1 MLLECSRRSTTASIA
16 RVIVLRAKLL
26 SAMTVKERRRFQR
39 RDSSRLSEQS
49 REWKSSVFVVALLI
63 GLIFC
68 LANVAVILMRLDTSS
83 KAQDDASHVSPTH
96 HHQQQQQTNNNLS
109 LMDTDALKPVI
120 KKKKLLSKQE
130 RAVIQQEKAPVLEI
144 LKQAGVMLDDLGDA
158 KLQELPTWNQVTSL
172 YGHAPKIY
180 GLETCKAFQQQQ
192 QRGDAA
198 DHFVGT
204 AGTFNSG
211 TNLMSELMIHNCQM
225 TARMKK
231 YGKVNKGIRWQVPW
245 GKHTPVGNDE
255 YRLSHV
261 TEKDKGVDPNNILPA
276 VTIRDP
282 YVW

>member
-1 MLLECSRRSTTASIA
+1 MTA
-16 RVIVLRAKLL
+16 
-26 SAMTVKERRRFQR
+26 KERRFQR

-49 REWKSSVFVVALLI
+49 KEWKSSVFVVALLI

-83 KAQDDASHVSPTH
+83 SAQDDASHVSPTH

-120 KKKKLLSKQE
+120 KKNLSKQE

-158 KLQELPTWNQVTSL
+158 KLRELPTWNQVTSL

>member
-1 MLLECSRRSTTASIA
+1 MPPRGSFIA
-16 RVIVLRAKLL
+16 GT
-26 SAMTVKERRRFQR
+26 MVKERHLKRRN
-39 RDSSRLSEQS
+39 SRSVASES
-49 REWKSSVFVVALLI
+49 NECRSAVFVALLI

-68 LANVAVILMRLDTSS
+68 LANVAVILSHLDTRE
-83 KAQDDASHVSPTH
+83 DASTASTN
-96 HHQQQQQTNNNLS
+96 QQHSNLS
-109 LMDTDALKPVI
+109 PDIPKPV
-120 KKKKLLSKQE
+120 KSLSKEE
-130 RAVIQQEKAPVLEI
+130 RAAIEKEKAPILEI
-144 LKQAGVMLDDLGDA
+144 LKEAGVLDDLDDA
-158 KLQELPTWNQVTSL
+158 KLQELPTWKQVTTL
-172 YGHAPKIY
+172 YGDSPKIY
-180 GLETCKAFQQQQ
+180 GLETCSAFQQQ
-192 QRGDAA
+192 GDAG

-211 TNLMSELMIHNCQM
+211 TNLMSELLIHNCQM

-245 GKHTPVGNDE
+245 GKHTPVGNDD